1 MLASLLITLLVVLV
15 VATALLLSVGHRL
28 RTASLGRSVVAVV
41 LTAVVG
47 GEIAARLFL
56 LPSGH
61 VRLSEVAFVAAGVS
75 VARRRRSW
83 NPVAVVFFTA
93 LVSASLAYLAAA
105 GYATVTG
112 TSSPLGLA
120 ASTAVLGLEVVAL
133 LLACSFAF
141 ETCDVACRARWD
153 RPPAGF
159 DPDHLPFVSLQ
170 VAAYNEPP
178 DMLIET
184 IRSLEAIDY
193 PHFEIVVVDNNTTD
207 EEVWRPVEAYC
218 ATRDRVRFVHVAP
231 WPGFK
236 SGALNL
242 ALAHHT
248 DPRAEVIGVVDA
260 DYVVDPQYLR
270 RTVGYF
276 ADPALAF
283 VQTPQDYREYEGDTY
298 LTACYDAYR
307 YFFATAMR
315 SRNERNSIIFG
326 GTMGLIRRSVLEG
339 LGGWD
344 EWCITE
350 DAESSLRMLRAGYS
364 GLYLHETFGRG
375 IMPLTF
381 SALKRQRFRWC
392 FGGVQIL
399 RKHWR
404 SLLPWDRS
412 PGNHLTL
419 AQRLDYLLGGLQWF
433 IDLAA
438 LGFTTILLTGVALAV
453 AGRPFAFRGLGIT
466 VMLLPIVIAG
476 TGLLRGVWALRHL
489 TGISPRRAVLAF
501 LNWLA
506 LSWTVALACSK
517 GLVRREGVF
526 LRTPKW
532 RGNDGLREALRETRV
547 ETTLAATLWGFAAVA
562 LLSRRGVLLPALAV
576 WQGTIYAAAPL
587 MAWLNLHTELSARL
601 ERRQRSEERRER
613 LVTLRPHLA
622 RAGVGAV
629 TGLAILFVLG
639 GAVSDQRDDVLAAPR
654 RPAGDHGPLGNL
666 GVLPGLAAPAAEA
679 PSGPHSPASTGP
691 APLDTSTQ
699 PTSPAT
705 SRTTTTTSM
714 PPSDAVP
721 SPDPSPPATSPQG
734 TAPLTTSSST
744 DTTGTSTTTTAQTT
758 QPSATTSTTSPSTT
772 PAPTGPSDTPASTTS
787 TTDRPDVSTGS
798 AASTDPPTASEADVA
813 PVD

>member
-1 MLASLLITLLVVLV
+1 MLATLLLTLLVAAVLS
-15 VATALLLSVGHRL
+15 TALLLSVGHRL
-28 RTASLGRSVVAVV
+28 RTASLARSVVAVV
-41 LTAVVG
+41 ATAVVS
-47 GEIAARLFL
+47 GEIAARMFL

-61 VRLSEVAFVAAGVS
+61 VRLAELAFVAAGVA

-83 NPVAVVFFTA
+83 NPVGVIFFAAVT
-93 LVSASLAYLAAA
+93 SASVTYLAAV
-105 GYATVTG
+105 GYASIFG
-112 TSSPLGLA
+112 ASSLLGLV
-120 ASTAVLGLEVVAL
+120 ASTAVFGLEVGAL

-141 ETCDVACRARWD
+141 ETCDVACRVRWN
-153 RPPAGF
+153 RPAAPF
-159 DPDHLPFVSLQ
+159 DADHLPFVSLQ

-178 DMLIET
+178 EMLIET
-184 IRSLEAIDY
+184 IRSLEAMDY

-207 EEVWRPVEAYC
+207 EDVWRPVEAYC
-218 ATRDRVRFVHVAP
+218 QGRDRVRFVRVAP

-242 ALAHHT
+242 ALAGHT
-248 DPRAEVIGVVDA
+248 DPRAEIVGVVDA

-276 ADPALAF
+276 ADPTLAF

-298 LTACYDAYR
+298 LTACYDAYK
-307 YFFATAMR
+307 YFFATSMR

-326 GTMGLIRRSVLEG
+326 GTMGLIRRSVLDD

-350 DAESSLRMLRAGYS
+350 DAESSLRMLRAGHS

-381 SALKRQRFRWC
+381 MALKRQRFRWC

-438 LGFTTILLTGVALAV
+438 LGFTTILLAGAALAV
-453 AGRPFAFRGLGIT
+453 AGRPFTFRGLGT
-466 VMLLPIVIAG
+466 TALLLPLVIAG

-489 TGISPRRAVLAF
+489 TGISRRRAVFAF

-517 GLVRREGVF
+517 GLVRGEGVF

-532 RGNDGLREALRETRV
+532 RGNGGLREALRESRV
-547 ETTLAATLWGFAAVA
+547 ETTFAAMLWGIAAVA
-562 LLSRRGVLLPALAV
+562 LVGRRGVLLPALAV
-576 WQGTIYAAAPL
+576 WQGTIYATAPL

-613 LVTLRPHLA
+613 LVILRPHLA
-622 RAGVGAV
+622 RAGVGAAAGV
-629 TGLAILFVLG
+629 AVLFALG
-639 GAVSDQRDDVLAAPR
+639 GIGVGDQRDVLAAPR
-654 RPAGDHGPLGNL
+654 RAPSDNGPLGNL
-666 GVLPGLAAPAAEA
+666 GILPDFAAPAADV
-679 PSGPHSPASTGP
+679 PSGPPPTTSTPPSTGP
-691 APLDTSTQ
+691 GSGAD
-699 PTSPAT
+699 PA
-705 SRTTTTTSM
+705 
-714 PPSDAVP
+714 
-721 SPDPSPPATSPQG
+721 PPATSPAIG
-734 TAPLTTSSST
+734 A
-744 DTTGTSTTTTAQTT
+744 TSTTTTSTLRGGT
-758 QPSATTSTTSPSTT
+758 PPSTNPGPPAGSAPAPNSSTSTTSPLPTTTTQTTRPGATTTTPSLLTT
-772 PAPTGPSDTPASTTS
+772 PAPTGPSDTPAATT
-787 TTDRPDVSTGS
+787 TTTGPPDAPGPPDTRPDRS
-798 AASTDPPTASEADVA
+798 AASA
-813 PVD
+813 